1 MQKYYKIV
9 IADDHPLFRTALRQ
23 AVTTGVSNT
32 DLIEAESI
40 DNLQHI
46 LEQQPQIDLIL
57 LDLFMPGAHGY
68 SGLLFLRGNY
78 SHIPIIIVSALEEP
92 QVIQQTITYGASGF
106 IPKSSSLNT
115 ICTALQT
122 VLNGSIW
129 IPETIDK
136 HQQLMNDPHQEK
148 LAEQIATLT
157 PQQYKVLSMLT
168 EGKQNKQIAF
178 ELKLSEATIKAHAT
192 AIFKKLGVRNRTQA
206 VIAIKQLKLENPA
219 LFSIMGS

>member
-23 AVTTGVSNT
+23 AVSTGISNT
-32 DLIEAESI
+32 HLIEAESI
-40 DNLQHI
+40 DSLQHI
-46 LEQQPQIDLIL
+46 LEQQTQIDLIL

-78 SHIPIIIVSALEEP
+78 SNIPIVIVSALEEP
-92 QVIQQTITYGASGF
+92 QVIQQTIAYGASGF
-106 IPKSSSLNT
+106 IPKSSSLKT

-122 VLNGSIW
+122 VLNGNIW
-129 IPETIDK
+129 IPESIDQSQ
-136 HQQLMNDPHQEK
+136 HPVSDPQQEK
-148 LAEQIATLT
+148 LAEQITTLT

-178 ELKLSEATIKAHAT
+178 ELNLSEATIKAHAT

-219 LFSIMGS
+219 LFSVMES